1 MQNHTLAQF
10 WDCGL
15 NNCAK
20 SHSCTISVQHRPSW
34 RFCIFKTHLPLDYY
48 HHYWLHYSF
57 WLSQSILLFVKLK
70 ESRRRMLMKLVLRQQ
85 HRLGLQVGEIIFVF
99 KSSNENHMRIGKS
112 TWTPQRGNTYVL
124 HNLRCNCWIISN
136 GFIILKCGFEAN
148 VILKVKVKTKVWH
161 NLLAGCWILEC
172 GFEAK
177 VKAFGGPP

>member
-10 WDCGL
+10 WDCDL

-85 HRLGLQVGEIIFVF
+85 HRLGLQIGDIIFV
-99 KSSNENHMRIGKS
+99 SQVIIWESYENWKVNVDTTEGKHLCFTQS
-112 TWTPQRGNTYVL
+112 QMQLLDNIQ
-124 HNLRCNCWIISN
+124 WIYYI
-136 GFIILKCGFEAN
+136 
-148 VILKVKVKTKVWH
+148 KVWFWSQRDTKSKSK
-161 NLLAGCWILEC
+161 NKSLTQFAGRLLDIGVW
-172 GFEAK
+172 
-177 VKAFGGPP
+177 VWS